1 MTSAGVWCDACAGS
15 SPSILSGK
23 SHRRFKCGGDCVDN
37 PNMKMLLSVGIYFGL
52 VLVLAFVLAKVA
64 PRESL
69 ENDPGDDEL

>member
-1 MTSAGVWCDACAGS
+1 
-15 SPSILSGK
+15 
-23 SHRRFKCGGDCVDN
+23 
-37 PNMKMLLSVGIYFGL
+37 MKMLLSVGIYFSL